1 MDRENDESLEYD
13 AEFKPNLKNSVMF
26 IYQWWL
32 QTTVILVDYAGRP
45 FTQDIHENLKL
56 KRMVIFMFAVAMVI
70 IFDLS
75 EELRNGLEL
84 VPFPDREF

>member
-1 MDRENDESLEYD
+1 MVN
-13 AEFKPNLKNSVMF
+13 
-26 IYQWWL
+26 
-32 QTTVILVDYAGRP
+32 YAGRP